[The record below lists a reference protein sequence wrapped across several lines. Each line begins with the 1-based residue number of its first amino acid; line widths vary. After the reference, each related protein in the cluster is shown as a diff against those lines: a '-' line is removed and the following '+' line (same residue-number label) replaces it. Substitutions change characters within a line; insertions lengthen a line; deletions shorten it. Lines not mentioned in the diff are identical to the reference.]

1 MAKIHKSDSISVSIT
16 LLNKVNSIGLLYSF
30 VGYSCF
36 GNLLPVCLS
45 SRHQFD
51 DNGKDVGLIT
61 NPCFWTKL
69 CFSPP
74 LLLLLAVETMVVLLL
89 AHMNIKL

>member
-1 MAKIHKSDSISVSIT
+1 MAKMHKSDSISVSIT

-36 GNLLPVCLS
+36 GNLLPVRLS

-61 NPCFWTKL
+61 NPCF
-69 CFSPP
+69 
-74 LLLLLAVETMVVLLL
+74 
-89 AHMNIKL
+89 